1 MATRKM
7 ATRKKALG
15 KGLGALIGEAGVTK
29 EGVAGH
35 GNRFTTCTIENIRPN
50 SEQPRKRFV
59 SARLSELAD
68 SIKENGIIE
77 PLIVRRNGPSMELI
91 AGERRLRA
99 AAMAGLTEVP
109 VVIMDVTDHES
120 LELALVENIQR
131 EDLNA
136 MEEAEAYNG
145 LLGFGMTQAEI
156 AKKVGKERA
165 TVANHIRL
173 LKLPVEVKD
182 ALRERAIT
190 MGHARALLALEGFSA
205 QRALLKRILSQGLS
219 VRETERLGSSGIKEG
234 KKRIATAKTTLHI
247 KPLEAELRRVF
258 GTKVSVVERKGGR
271 GSIVIEYY
279 SDEERERVLDM
290 LRQGP

>member
-15 KGLGALIGEAGVTK
+15 KGLGALIGEAGLTK
-29 EGVAGH
+29 GGVPGQ
-35 GNRFTTCTIENIRPN
+35 GNRFMTCAIENIRPN

-77 PLIVRRNGPSMELI
+77 PLVVRRDGPSMELI

-131 EDLNA
+131 EDLND
-136 MEEAEAYNG
+136 MEEAEAYSS
-145 LLGFGMTQAEI
+145 LLGFGMTQADI

-182 ALRERAIT
+182 ALRDRAIT

-205 QRALLKRILSQGLS
+205 QRALLKKILKQGLS
-219 VRETERLGSSGIKEG
+219 VRETERFGSAVIKGG
-234 KKRIATAKTTLHI
+234 KKSGTQSIGALHI
-247 KPLEAELRRVF
+247 KPLETELRRLF
-258 GTKVSVVERKGGR
+258 GTKVSVVQKKGGR

-290 LRQGP
+290 LRKRP